1 MFLQNIDHTYEIPLV
16 FFIQNS
22 LSPLLHSF
30 LLKKPRKKKK
40 HMCVAEYKL
49 QLREGKRKEIF
60 YLAAS

>member
-1 MFLQNIDHTYEIPLV
+1 LFSSYKTA
-16 FFIQNS
+16 S
-22 LSPLLHSF
+22 LLSSIAFYSRNPE
-30 LLKKPRKKKK
+30 KKKK